1 MSDLVERSDVI
12 KMINRLIKDKDKC
25 IVKSESFRE
34 GMVDG
39 YCRVRNEMQYVPS
52 IESSWI
58 PVSDKHDNLPKGE
71 VLACDEYGEMM
82 FGYLSEEDGEVILNI
97 LNNNYSLLIFDG
109 DTLLD
114 KTNEHGVRPSSFTKQ
129 VKKGK
134 EYPMS

>member
-82 FGYLSEEDGEVILNI
+82 FGYLSEEDGEVICENGGMVMCDVAAWMRKPNL
-97 LNNNYSLLIFDG
+97 FRG
-109 DTLLD
+109 DE
-114 KTNEHGVRPSSFTKQ
+114 NG
-129 VKKGK
+129 
-134 EYPMS
+134 